1 MGADGL
7 GYRFEKSLYDL
18 IRGLRNHKGNEKEY
32 IQKTLKE
39 CRAEVRSQDMDL
51 KATALL
57 KLIYLEMFGH
67 DMSWASFHVL
77 EVMSSPKYHQKRV
90 GYLGAVQSFRQ
101 DTEVLMLAT
110 NLLKKDLAATTP
122 TIISLPIA
130 TLPHVI
136 TPSLALST
144 LADLLPRLNHSH
156 SNIRK
161 KTLVTLYRLAL
172 VYPEALRAAWPKIKD
187 RLMDPD
193 EDPSVTAAI
202 VNVVCELGWRRP
214 HDFLP
219 LAPRLF
225 ELLVDGGNNWMAIK
239 LIKLFATLTPLEPRL
254 VRKLLPPLTNIIRT
268 TPAMSLLY
276 ECINGIIQGGIL
288 DNTDDVA
295 GADEIA
301 TLCVNK
307 LRGMIMMNGDANL
320 KYVALLAFN
329 KIVLT
334 HPHLVSQQEDVILEC
349 IDSSDITI
357 RVQALNLV
365 KGMVTSDNLVLVV
378 SRLMKQLKS
387 SLPSKDRRLPGSSAI
402 TPETESDDESQTA
415 IIAPTTQETQT
426 LLLPDDYRIDI
437 IERILFMC
445 SKDNYSSVLDFDW
458 YIDVLTQLV
467 RMAPVPRTFD
477 ADTGAALPIRQQV
490 DVSEK
495 IGDELRNVAVKVR
508 AMRATA
514 VRAADII
521 LDQLLSDNP
530 AGHPLNSGALKSAI
544 WIIGEYSV
552 QLAVPDDSL
561 NGLLQAIPRIGKPE
575 ISAVAL
581 HATAKV
587 FSSIAGSELEPWTSE
602 RKSRISLLLARIL
615 DVLEPLALH
624 PSLEVQERAVEYIEL
639 LKLTAEA
646 ASGQPASTDENDQE
660 PPLLLTQAIPSL
672 FSGWELN
679 SVAVNAQKNVPL
691 LEGLDLD
698 EPINGNL
705 NRLLFQTDIIT
716 LQSDEA
722 DDFEVYYHQR
732 PPPSSISSS
741 APAISRLADPD
752 DDMASSYQQLSEES
766 YLDAD
771 ILAKRKAERM
781 EKNKDDPF
789 YIPSDNILRT
799 STPIH
804 NILQNNNGPDLDID
818 SIPVMQLDLE
828 KFGGSSLAAPSRPQP
843 RPRQRVLVAADE
855 TIEGG
860 DSGTGRQNDSENG
873 SGNLAKAKSKKSKQH
888 SLLQVDSST
897 IGSFSLEEGDGS
909 KGFDYERQ
917 QREEAEMQQ
926 AMKEVERLRLEMQR
940 ANERIQMAQ
949 GAEVQGVVITKKKKK
964 KVVSK
969 KTAEGEDGEA
979 ATSVKPKK
987 KKKKAVA
994 QTSEGGEPSSTAAD
1008 TLDGAPVKVAP
1019 KKKKKA
1025 SLVEAEA
1032 AG

>member
-1 MGADGL
+1 MR
-7 GYRFEKSLYDL
+7 RFEKSLYDL

-57 KLIYLEMFGH
+57 KLIYLEMVGH

-90 GYLGAVQSFRQ
+90 GYLGAVQSFRH

-110 NLLKKDLAATTP
+110 NLLKKDLAATSP
-122 TIISLPIA
+122 TVISLPIA

-156 SNIRK
+156 ANIRK

-187 RLMDPD
+187 RLMDPN

-202 VNVVCELGWRRP
+202 VNVVCELGSRRP
-214 HDFLP
+214 NDFLP

-225 ELLVDGGNNWMAIK
+225 ELLVDSGNNWMAIK
-239 LIKLFATLTPLEPRL
+239 LIKLANLLVQFASLTPLEPRL

-288 DNTDDVA
+288 DSAEDVA

-307 LRGMIMMNGDANL
+307 LRGMIMINGDANL

-365 KGMVTSDNLVLVV
+365 KGMVSSDNLVPVV

-387 SLPSKDRRLPGSSAI
+387 SLPSKDRRVPGSSAN
-402 TPETESDDESQTA
+402 TPETESDDEAQTA
-415 IIAPTTQETQT
+415 ITAPTVRDTQA

-437 IERILFMC
+437 IERILYMC

-477 ADTGAALPIRQQV
+477 ADTGALLPTRQQV
-490 DVSEK
+490 DVAEK
-495 IGDELRNVAVKVR
+495 VGDELRNVAVKVR

-514 VRAADII
+514 VRAADLI
-521 LDQLLSDNP
+521 LDQLLSENP
-530 AGHPLNSGALKSAI
+530 VGHSLSSGALKSAI
-544 WIIGEYSV
+544 WIIGEYAI
-552 QLAVPDDSL
+552 QLAMPDDSL
-561 NGLLQAIPRIGKPE
+561 NGLLQAIPRIGKAE
-575 ISAVAL
+575 ILAVAL

-587 FSSIAGSELEPWTSE
+587 FSSIAGSELEPWTAE

-624 PSLEVQERAVEYIEL
+624 PSLEVQERAVEFIEL

-646 ASGQPASTDENDQE
+646 VSGQPPSTDENHQE

-672 FSGWELN
+672 FTGWELN
-679 SVAVNAQKNVPL
+679 SVAVHAQKNVPL
-691 LEGLDLD
+691 PDGLDLD
-698 EPINGNL
+698 EPIHGNL
-705 NRLLFQTDIIT
+705 GRLLSQTDIVT

-732 PPPSSISSS
+732 PPPSSLSSS
-741 APAISRLADPD
+741 TPAISRLADPED
-752 DDMASSYQQLSEES
+752 DTAGSYQQPSEES

-804 NILQNNNGPDLDID
+804 NILQNNNGPALDID
-818 SIPVMQLDLE
+818 SIPVMQLDLD
-828 KFGGSSLAAPSRPQP
+828 KIGHTVAAPSRPRPQ
-843 RPRQRVLVAADE
+843 PRQRVVVATDE
-855 TIEGG
+855 TLEGS
-860 DSGTGRQNDSENG
+860 DSGTGRQYDSEN
-873 SGNLAKAKSKKSKQH
+873 SSLAKARSKKSKQH

-897 IGSFSLEEGDGS
+897 IGSFSLEGNASEA
-909 KGFDYERQ
+909 FDYERQ

-949 GAEVQGVVITKKKKK
+949 GADVQGVVIKKKTKKKATAKKAADGDEAEATKAKPRK
-964 KVVSK
+964 KVK
-969 KTAEGEDGEA
+969 KAAPQAVEGGGDDTGGA
-979 ATSVKPKK
+979 AASGTPPAKAAPKK
-987 KKKKAVA
+987 KKKKK
-994 QTSEGGEPSSTAAD
+994 P
-1008 TLDGAPVKVAP
+1008 APVE
-1019 KKKKKA
+1019 
-1025 SLVEAEA
+1025 EAEGA
-1032 AG
+1032 V

>member
-1 MGADGL
+1 MASCL
-7 GYRFEKSLYDL
+7 
-18 IRGLRNHKGNEKEY
+18 
-32 IQKTLKE
+32 
-39 CRAEVRSQDMDL
+39 DL

-57 KLIYLEMFGH
+57 KLIYLEMVGH

-90 GYLGAVQSFRQ
+90 GYLGAVQSFRH

-110 NLLKKDLAATTP
+110 NLLKKDLAATSP
-122 TIISLPIA
+122 TVISLPIA

-156 SNIRK
+156 ANIRK

-187 RLMDPD
+187 RLMDPN

-202 VNVVCELGWRRP
+202 VNVVCELGSRRP
-214 HDFLP
+214 KDFLP

-225 ELLVDGGNNWMAIK
+225 ELLVDSGNNWMAIK
-239 LIKLFATLTPLEPRL
+239 LIKLFASLTPLEPRL

-288 DNTDDVA
+288 DSAEDVA

-307 LRGMIMMNGDANL
+307 LRGMIMINGDANL

-365 KGMVTSDNLVLVV
+365 KGMVTSDNLVPIV

-387 SLPSKDRRLPGSSAI
+387 SLPSKDRRVPGSSAN
-402 TPETESDDESQTA
+402 TPETESDDEAQTA
-415 IIAPTTQETQT
+415 VTAPTVRDTQA

-437 IERILFMC
+437 IERILYMC

-477 ADTGAALPIRQQV
+477 ADTGALLPIRQQV
-490 DVSEK
+490 DVAEK
-495 IGDELRNVAVKVR
+495 VGDELRNVAVKVR

-514 VRAADII
+514 VRAADLI
-521 LDQLLSDNP
+521 LDQLLSENP
-530 AGHPLNSGALKSAI
+530 VGHSLSSGALKSAI
-544 WIIGEYSV
+544 WIIGEYSI
-552 QLAVPDDSL
+552 QLAMPDDSL
-561 NGLLQAIPRIGKPE
+561 NGLLQAIPRIGKPD
-575 ISAVAL
+575 ILAVTL

-587 FSSIAGSELEPWTSE
+587 FSSIAGSELEPWTAE

-624 PSLEVQERAVEYIEL
+624 PSLEVQERAVEFIEL

-646 ASGQPASTDENDQE
+646 VSGQPPSTDENHQE

-672 FSGWELN
+672 FIGWELN
-679 SVAVNAQKNVPL
+679 SVAVHAQKNVPL
-691 LEGLDLD
+691 PEGLDLD
-698 EPINGNL
+698 EPIHGNL
-705 NRLLFQTDIIT
+705 GRLLSQTNIVT

-732 PPPSSISSS
+732 PPPSSLSSS
-741 APAISRLADPD
+741 APAIARLADPED
-752 DDMASSYQQLSEES
+752 DTAGSYQQPSEDS

-771 ILAKRKAERM
+771 ILARRKAERM

-804 NILQNNNGPDLDID
+804 NILQNNNGPALDID

-828 KFGGSSLAAPSRPQP
+828 KISHTAAAAPSRPRPQP
-843 RPRQRVLVAADE
+843 RHRVVVATDE
-855 TIEGG
+855 TLEGS
-860 DSGTGRQNDSENG
+860 DSGTGRQYDSEN
-873 SGNLAKAKSKKSKQH
+873 SSLAKARSKKSKQH

-897 IGSFSLEEGDGS
+897 IGSLSLEGS
-909 KGFDYERQ
+909 ASEAFDYERQ

-949 GAEVQGVVITKKKKK
+949 GAEVQGVVIKKKTKKKSVAKK
-964 KVVSK
+964 A
-969 KTAEGEDGEA
+969 AEGDENEA
-979 ATSVKPKK
+979 SRVKPKK
-987 KKKKAVA
+987 KAKKAASQAVEGDEA
-994 QTSEGGEPSSTAAD
+994 GAAPADASE
-1008 TLDGAPVKVAP
+1008 TLPAKVAP
-1019 KKKKKA
+1019 KKKKKKVA
-1025 SLVEAEA
+1025 PVEEAEA

>member
-1 MGADGL
+1 
-7 GYRFEKSLYDL
+7 
-18 IRGLRNHKGNEKEY
+18 
-32 IQKTLKE
+32 
-39 CRAEVRSQDMDL
+39 
-51 KATALL
+51 
-57 KLIYLEMFGH
+57 
-67 DMSWASFHVL
+67 
-77 EVMSSPKYHQKRV
+77 
-90 GYLGAVQSFRQ
+90 
-101 DTEVLMLAT
+101 
-110 NLLKKDLAATTP
+110 
-122 TIISLPIA
+122 
-130 TLPHVI
+130 
-136 TPSLALST
+136 
-144 LADLLPRLNHSH
+144 
-156 SNIRK
+156 
-161 KTLVTLYRLAL
+161 
-172 VYPEALRAAWPKIKD
+172 
-187 RLMDPD
+187 
-193 EDPSVTAAI
+193 
-202 VNVVCELGWRRP
+202 
-214 HDFLP
+214 
-219 LAPRLF
+219 
-225 ELLVDGGNNWMAIK
+225 
-239 LIKLFATLTPLEPRL
+239 
-254 VRKLLPPLTNIIRT
+254 
-268 TPAMSLLY
+268 MSLLY

-307 LRGMIMMNGDANL
+307 LRGMIIVNGDANRKSSRPNSL
-320 KYVALLAFN
+320 FLPFAPLTKIVSWLLTHEYQVKYVALLAFN

-387 SLPSKDRRLPGSSAI
+387 SSPSKDRRPPGSSAI

-415 IIAPTTQETQT
+415 IIAPTVQETQT
-426 LLLPDDYRIDI
+426 VLPDDYRIDI

-490 DVSEK
+490 AVSEK
-495 IGDELRNVAVKVR
+495 IGDALRNVAVKVR

-530 AGHPLNSGALKSAI
+530 AGHPLTSGALKSAI

-552 QLAVPDDSL
+552 QLAIPDDSL

-587 FSSIAGSELEPWTSE
+587 FSSIAGSEHEPWTSE

-624 PSLEVQERAVEYIEL
+624 PNLEVQERAVEYIEL
-639 LKLTAEA
+639 FKLTAEA

-672 FSGWELN
+672 FNGWELN
-679 SVAVNAQKNVPL
+679 SVAINAQKNVPL

-698 EPINGNL
+698 EPIHGDL

-828 KFGGSSLAAPSRPQP
+828 KIGGSSLAAPSRPQP

-860 DSGTGRQNDSENG
+860 DSGTGRQNDLENN
-873 SGNLAKAKSKKSKQH
+873 SSNLAKAKSKKSKQH

-917 QREEAEMQQ
+917 QREEAEMLQ

-949 GAEVQGVVITKKKKK
+949 GADVQGVVIKKKKK
-964 KVVSK
+964 TTVSK

-979 ATSVKPKK
+979 ATKVKPKK
-987 KKKKAVA
+987 KKKATA
-994 QTSEGGEPSSTAAD
+994 QTSEGGEPSGTAAD

-1019 KKKKKA
+1019 KKKKKKA
-1025 SLVEAEA
+1025 SVVEAEPTS
-1032 AG
+1032 

>member
-1 MGADGL
+1 M
-7 GYRFEKSLYDL
+7 FEKSLYDL
-18 IRGLRNHKGNEKEY
+18 IRGLRNHKGNEREY
-32 IQKTLKE
+32 IQKSLKE

-57 KLIYLEMFGH
+57 KLIYLEMVGH

-110 NLLKKDLAATTP
+110 NLLKKDLAATAP
-122 TIISLPIA
+122 TFISLPIA
-130 TLPHVI
+130 ALPHVI

-156 SNIRK
+156 ANIRK

-187 RLMDPD
+187 RLMDPN

-288 DNTDDVA
+288 DSADDIA

-307 LRGMIMMNGDANL
+307 LRGMIMINGDANL

-365 KGMVTSDNLVLVV
+365 KGMVTSDNLVPIV

-387 SLPSKDRRLPGSSAI
+387 SSSSSKDRRLPGSSAI
-402 TPETESDDESQTA
+402 TPETESDDEAQTA
-415 IIAPTTQETQT
+415 ITAPTVRDTQT
-426 LLLPDDYRIDI
+426 LLIPDDYRIDI

-445 SKDNYSSVLDFDW
+445 SKDNYSSLLDFDW
-458 YIDVLTQLV
+458 YINVLTQLV

-477 ADTGAALPIRQQV
+477 ADTGALLPIRQQV

-514 VRAADII
+514 VRAADVI

-530 AGHPLNSGALKSAI
+530 VGHPLTSGALKSAI
-544 WIIGEYSV
+544 WIIGEYSI

-615 DVLEPLALH
+615 DVSDPLALH
-624 PSLEVQERAVEYIEL
+624 PNLEVQERAVEFIEL

-646 ASGQPASTDENDQE
+646 ASGQPASTDESSQE

-672 FSGWELN
+672 FVGWELN
-679 SVAVNAQKNVPL
+679 SVAANAQKNVPL
-691 LEGLDLD
+691 PEGLDLD
-698 EPINGNL
+698 EPIHGNL
-705 NRLLFQTDIIT
+705 SRLLSQTDIIT

-741 APAISRLADPD
+741 APALSRLADPD
-752 DDMASSYQQLSEES
+752 DDMAGSYQQPSEDS

-771 ILAKRKAERM
+771 ILAKRKAERI

-804 NILQNNNGPDLDID
+804 NILQNNNGLDLDID
-818 SIPVMQLDLE
+818 AIPVMQLDLE
-828 KFGGSSLAAPSRPQP
+828 KTDNSVATPSRPRP

-855 TIEGG
+855 TLEGS
-860 DSGTGRQNDSENG
+860 DSGTGRLYDSENG
-873 SGNLAKAKSKKSKQH
+873 SGNLTKVKSKKSKQH

-897 IGSFSLEEGDGS
+897 IGSFNLEGDAS

-949 GAEVQGVVITKKKKK
+949 GADVQGVVIKKKKK
-964 KVVSK
+964 AVSK
-969 KTAEGEDGEA
+969 KTGGEDDEA
-979 ATSVKPKK
+979 AKAKPKKKTKKAAAQTLEGGEPSGAVADTLHSAPVKVVPKK
-987 KKKKAVA
+987 KKKKA
-994 QTSEGGEPSSTAAD
+994 
-1008 TLDGAPVKVAP
+1008 PVI
-1019 KKKKKA
+1019 
-1025 SLVEAEA
+1025 EAE
-1032 AG
+1032 GTG

>member
-1 MGADGL
+1 
-7 GYRFEKSLYDL
+7 
-18 IRGLRNHKGNEKEY
+18 
-32 IQKTLKE
+32 
-39 CRAEVRSQDMDL
+39 
-51 KATALL
+51 
-57 KLIYLEMFGH
+57 
-67 DMSWASFHVL
+67 
-77 EVMSSPKYHQKRV
+77 
-90 GYLGAVQSFRQ
+90 
-101 DTEVLMLAT
+101 
-110 NLLKKDLAATTP
+110 
-122 TIISLPIA
+122 
-130 TLPHVI
+130 
-136 TPSLALST
+136 
-144 LADLLPRLNHSH
+144 
-156 SNIRK
+156 
-161 KTLVTLYRLAL
+161 
-172 VYPEALRAAWPKIKD
+172 
-187 RLMDPD
+187 
-193 EDPSVTAAI
+193 
-202 VNVVCELGWRRP
+202 
-214 HDFLP
+214 
-219 LAPRLF
+219 
-225 ELLVDGGNNWMAIK
+225 
-239 LIKLFATLTPLEPRL
+239 
-254 VRKLLPPLTNIIRT
+254 
-268 TPAMSLLY
+268 
-276 ECINGIIQGGIL
+276 
-288 DNTDDVA
+288 
-295 GADEIA
+295 
-301 TLCVNK
+301 
-307 LRGMIMMNGDANL
+307 
-320 KYVALLAFN
+320 
-329 KIVLT
+329 
-334 HPHLVSQQEDVILEC
+334 
-349 IDSSDITI
+349 
-357 RVQALNLV
+357 
-365 KGMVTSDNLVLVV
+365 MVTSDNLVLVV

-387 SLPSKDRRLPGSSAI
+387 SSPSKDRRLPGSSDI
-402 TPETESDDESQTA
+402 TPENESDDESQTA
-415 IIAPTTQETQT
+415 IIAPTVQENQT
-426 LLLPDDYRIDI
+426 VLLPDDYRIDI

-477 ADTGAALPIRQQV
+477 ANTGAALPIRQQV

-495 IGDELRNVAVKVR
+495 IGDALRNVAVKVR

-530 AGHPLNSGALKSAI
+530 AGHPLTSGALKSAI
-544 WIIGEYSV
+544 WIIGEYSI
-552 QLAVPDDSL
+552 QLAIPDDSL

-587 FSSIAGSELEPWTSE
+587 FSSIAGSEHEPWTSE

-615 DVLEPLALH
+615 NVLEPLALH
-624 PSLEVQERAVEYIEL
+624 PNLEVQERAVEYIEL

-646 ASGQPASTDENDQE
+646 ASGQPASTDEIDQE

-672 FSGWELN
+672 FNGWELN

-698 EPINGNL
+698 EPIHGDL

-789 YIPSDNILRT
+789 YIPSNNILRT

-804 NILQNNNGPDLDID
+804 NILQNNNGDLDID

-828 KFGGSSLAAPSRPQP
+828 KLGGNSLAAPSRPQP
-843 RPRQRVLVAADE
+843 RPRQKVLVAADE
-855 TIEGG
+855 TIEGS

-873 SGNLAKAKSKKSKQH
+873 AKAKSKKSKQH

-949 GAEVQGVVITKKKKK
+949 GADVQGVVVKKKKK
-964 KVVSK
+964 KAVSK
-969 KTAEGEDGEA
+969 KTAEGEDGED
-979 ATSVKPKK
+979 ATKVKPKK
-987 KKKKAVA
+987 KKKAAA
-994 QTSEGGEPSSTAAD
+994 QTSEGGEPSGTAAD

-1019 KKKKKA
+1019 KKKKKKVPVV
-1025 SLVEAEA
+1025 VEAET

>member
-1 MGADGL
+1 M
-7 GYRFEKSLYDL
+7 
-18 IRGLRNHKGNEKEY
+18 
-32 IQKTLKE
+32 
-39 CRAEVRSQDMDL
+39 
-51 KATALL
+51 
-57 KLIYLEMFGH
+57 
-67 DMSWASFHVL
+67 
-77 EVMSSPKYHQKRV
+77 
-90 GYLGAVQSFRQ
+90 
-101 DTEVLMLAT
+101 
-110 NLLKKDLAATTP
+110 
-122 TIISLPIA
+122 
-130 TLPHVI
+130 
-136 TPSLALST
+136 
-144 LADLLPRLNHSH
+144 
-156 SNIRK
+156 
-161 KTLVTLYRLAL
+161 
-172 VYPEALRAAWPKIKD
+172 
-187 RLMDPD
+187 
-193 EDPSVTAAI
+193 
-202 VNVVCELGWRRP
+202 
-214 HDFLP
+214 
-219 LAPRLF
+219 
-225 ELLVDGGNNWMAIK
+225 
-239 LIKLFATLTPLEPRL
+239 
-254 VRKLLPPLTNIIRT
+254 
-268 TPAMSLLY
+268 
-276 ECINGIIQGGIL
+276 
-288 DNTDDVA
+288 
-295 GADEIA
+295 
-301 TLCVNK
+301 
-307 LRGMIMMNGDANL
+307 
-320 KYVALLAFN
+320 
-329 KIVLT
+329 
-334 HPHLVSQQEDVILEC
+334 EC

-387 SLPSKDRRLPGSSAI
+387 SSPSKDRRLPGSSDI

-415 IIAPTTQETQT
+415 IIAPTVQETQT
-426 LLLPDDYRIDI
+426 VPLPDDYRIDI

-477 ADTGAALPIRQQV
+477 ATTGAALPIRQQV

-495 IGDELRNVAVKVR
+495 IGDALRNVAVKVR

-530 AGHPLNSGALKSAI
+530 AGHPLTSGALKSAI

-552 QLAVPDDSL
+552 QLAIPDDSL

-587 FSSIAGSELEPWTSE
+587 FSSIAGSEHEPWTSE

-615 DVLEPLALH
+615 NVLEPLALH
-624 PSLEVQERAVEYIEL
+624 PNLEVQERAVEYIEL

-646 ASGQPASTDENDQE
+646 ASGQPASTDEVDQE

-672 FSGWELN
+672 FNGWELN

-698 EPINGNL
+698 EPIHGDL

-804 NILQNNNGPDLDID
+804 NILQNNNGDLDID

-828 KFGGSSLAAPSRPQP
+828 KIGGGSLAAPSRPQP
-843 RPRQRVLVAADE
+843 RPRQKVLVAADE
-855 TIEGG
+855 TIEGS

-873 SGNLAKAKSKKSKQH
+873 SNTLAKAKSKKSKQH

-949 GAEVQGVVITKKKKK
+949 GADVQGVVVKKKKK
-964 KVVSK
+964 KAVSK
-969 KTAEGEDGEA
+969 KTAEEDDGEA
-979 ATSVKPKK
+979 AAKVKPK

-994 QTSEGGEPSSTAAD
+994 QTSEGGEPSGTAAD

-1019 KKKKKA
+1019 KKKKKKVPVA
-1025 SLVEAEA
+1025 VEAET

>member
-1 MGADGL
+1 M
-7 GYRFEKSLYDL
+7 FEKSLYDL

-57 KLIYLEMFGH
+57 KLIYLEMVGH

-90 GYLGAVQSFRQ
+90 GYLGAVQSFRH

-110 NLLKKDLAATTP
+110 NLLKKDLAATSP
-122 TIISLPIA
+122 TVISLPIA

-156 SNIRK
+156 ANIRK

-187 RLMDPD
+187 RLMDPN

-202 VNVVCELGWRRP
+202 VNVVCELGSRRP
-214 HDFLP
+214 KDFLP

-225 ELLVDGGNNWMAIK
+225 ELLVDSGNNWMAIK
-239 LIKLFATLTPLEPRL
+239 LIKLFASLTPLEPRL

-288 DNTDDVA
+288 DSAEDVA

-307 LRGMIMMNGDANL
+307 LRGMIMINGDANL

-365 KGMVTSDNLVLVV
+365 KGMVTSDNLVPIV

-387 SLPSKDRRLPGSSAI
+387 SMPSKDRRVPGSSAI
-402 TPETESDDESQTA
+402 TPETESDDEAQTA
-415 IIAPTTQETQT
+415 ITAPTVRDTQA

-467 RMAPVPRTFD
+467 RMSPVPRTFD
-477 ADTGAALPIRQQV
+477 ADTGALLPTRQQV
-490 DVSEK
+490 DVAEK
-495 IGDELRNVAVKVR
+495 VGDELRNVAVKVR

-514 VRAADII
+514 VRAADLI
-521 LDQLLSDNP
+521 LDQLLSENP
-530 AGHPLNSGALKSAI
+530 VGHSLSSGALKSAI
-544 WIIGEYSV
+544 WIIGEYAI
-552 QLAVPDDSL
+552 QLAMPDDSL
-561 NGLLQAIPRIGKPE
+561 NGLLQAIPRIGKPD
-575 ISAVAL
+575 ILAVAL

-587 FSSIAGSELEPWTSE
+587 FSSIAGSELEPWTAE

-624 PSLEVQERAVEYIEL
+624 PSLEVQERAVEFIEL

-646 ASGQPASTDENDQE
+646 VSGQPPSTDENHQE
-660 PPLLLTQAIPSL
+660 APLLLTQAIPSL
-672 FSGWELN
+672 FTGWELN
-679 SVAVNAQKNVPL
+679 SVAVHAQKNVPL
-691 LEGLDLD
+691 PEGLDLD
-698 EPINGNL
+698 EPIHGNL
-705 NRLLFQTDIIT
+705 GRLLSQTDIIT

-741 APAISRLADPD
+741 APAITRLADAD
-752 DDMASSYQQLSEES
+752 DDTAGSYQQASEDS

-771 ILAKRKAERM
+771 ILARRKAERM

-804 NILQNNNGPDLDID
+804 NILQNNNGPALDID
-818 SIPVMQLDLE
+818 SIPVMQLDLD
-828 KFGGSSLAAPSRPQP
+828 KIGHTVAAPSRPRPQ
-843 RPRQRVLVAADE
+843 PRQRVVVATDE
-855 TIEGG
+855 TLEGS
-860 DSGTGRQNDSENG
+860 DSGTGRQYDSEN
-873 SGNLAKAKSKKSKQH
+873 SALPKARSKKSKQH

-897 IGSFSLEEGDGS
+897 IGSFSLEGNASEA
-909 KGFDYERQ
+909 FDYERQ

-949 GAEVQGVVITKKKKK
+949 GADVQGVVIKKKTKKKAAAKK
-964 KVVSK
+964 A
-969 KTAEGEDGEA
+969 TEGDDNEGA
-979 ATSVKPKK
+979 NVKPKK
-987 KKKKAVA
+987 KKVKKAAAA
-994 QTSEGGEPSSTAAD
+994 QAVEGGGGGEDAS
-1008 TLDGAPVKVAP
+1008 GAPAASADASGTPPGKVAP
-1019 KKKKKA
+1019 KKKKKKKA
-1025 SLVEAEA
+1025 TPVEEAEA

>member
-1 MGADGL
+1 M
-7 GYRFEKSLYDL
+7 
-18 IRGLRNHKGNEKEY
+18 
-32 IQKTLKE
+32 
-39 CRAEVRSQDMDL
+39 
-51 KATALL
+51 
-57 KLIYLEMFGH
+57 
-67 DMSWASFHVL
+67 
-77 EVMSSPKYHQKRV
+77 
-90 GYLGAVQSFRQ
+90 
-101 DTEVLMLAT
+101 
-110 NLLKKDLAATTP
+110 
-122 TIISLPIA
+122 
-130 TLPHVI
+130 
-136 TPSLALST
+136 
-144 LADLLPRLNHSH
+144 
-156 SNIRK
+156 
-161 KTLVTLYRLAL
+161 
-172 VYPEALRAAWPKIKD
+172 
-187 RLMDPD
+187 
-193 EDPSVTAAI
+193 
-202 VNVVCELGWRRP
+202 
-214 HDFLP
+214 
-219 LAPRLF
+219 
-225 ELLVDGGNNWMAIK
+225 
-239 LIKLFATLTPLEPRL
+239 
-254 VRKLLPPLTNIIRT
+254 
-268 TPAMSLLY
+268 
-276 ECINGIIQGGIL
+276 

-307 LRGMIMMNGDANL
+307 LRGMIIVNGDANRKSSRPNSL
-320 KYVALLAFN
+320 FLPFAPLTKIVSWLLTHEYQVKYVALLAFN

-387 SLPSKDRRLPGSSAI
+387 SSPSKDRRPPGSSAI

-415 IIAPTTQETQT
+415 IIAPTVQETQT
-426 LLLPDDYRIDI
+426 VLPDDYRIDI

-490 DVSEK
+490 AVSEK
-495 IGDELRNVAVKVR
+495 IGDALRNVAVKVR

-530 AGHPLNSGALKSAI
+530 AGHPLTSGALKSAI

-552 QLAVPDDSL
+552 QLAIPDDSL

-587 FSSIAGSELEPWTSE
+587 FSSIAGSEHEPWTSE

-624 PSLEVQERAVEYIEL
+624 PNLEVQERAVEYIEL
-639 LKLTAEA
+639 FKLTAEA

-672 FSGWELN
+672 FNGWELN
-679 SVAVNAQKNVPL
+679 SVAINAQKNVPL

-698 EPINGNL
+698 EPIHGDL

-828 KFGGSSLAAPSRPQP
+828 KIGGSSLAAPSRPQP

-860 DSGTGRQNDSENG
+860 DSGTGRQNDLENN
-873 SGNLAKAKSKKSKQH
+873 SSNLAKAKSKKSKQH

-917 QREEAEMQQ
+917 QREEAEMLQ

-949 GAEVQGVVITKKKKK
+949 GADVQGVVIKKKKK
-964 KVVSK
+964 TTVSK

-979 ATSVKPKK
+979 ATKVKPKK
-987 KKKKAVA
+987 KKKATA
-994 QTSEGGEPSSTAAD
+994 QTSEGGEPSGTAAD

-1019 KKKKKA
+1019 KKKKKKA
-1025 SLVEAEA
+1025 SVVEAEPTS
-1032 AG
+1032 

>member
-1 MGADGL
+1 M
-7 GYRFEKSLYDL
+7 
-18 IRGLRNHKGNEKEY
+18 
-32 IQKTLKE
+32 
-39 CRAEVRSQDMDL
+39 
-51 KATALL
+51 
-57 KLIYLEMFGH
+57 
-67 DMSWASFHVL
+67 
-77 EVMSSPKYHQKRV
+77 
-90 GYLGAVQSFRQ
+90 
-101 DTEVLMLAT
+101 
-110 NLLKKDLAATTP
+110 
-122 TIISLPIA
+122 
-130 TLPHVI
+130 
-136 TPSLALST
+136 
-144 LADLLPRLNHSH
+144 
-156 SNIRK
+156 
-161 KTLVTLYRLAL
+161 
-172 VYPEALRAAWPKIKD
+172 
-187 RLMDPD
+187 
-193 EDPSVTAAI
+193 
-202 VNVVCELGWRRP
+202 
-214 HDFLP
+214 
-219 LAPRLF
+219 
-225 ELLVDGGNNWMAIK
+225 
-239 LIKLFATLTPLEPRL
+239 
-254 VRKLLPPLTNIIRT
+254 
-268 TPAMSLLY
+268 
-276 ECINGIIQGGIL
+276 
-288 DNTDDVA
+288 
-295 GADEIA
+295 
-301 TLCVNK
+301 
-307 LRGMIMMNGDANL
+307 
-320 KYVALLAFN
+320 
-329 KIVLT
+329 
-334 HPHLVSQQEDVILEC
+334 EC

-387 SLPSKDRRLPGSSAI
+387 SSPSKDRRLPGSSDI

-415 IIAPTTQETQT
+415 IIAPTVQEAQT
-426 LLLPDDYRIDI
+426 VLLPDDYRIDI

-477 ADTGAALPIRQQV
+477 ANTGAALPIRQQV

-530 AGHPLNSGALKSAI
+530 AGHPLTSGALKSAI

-552 QLAVPDDSL
+552 QLAIPDDSL

-587 FSSIAGSELEPWTSE
+587 FSSIAGNEHEPWTSE

-615 DVLEPLALH
+615 NVLEPLALH
-624 PSLEVQERAVEYIEL
+624 PNLEVQERAVEFIEL

-646 ASGQPASTDENDQE
+646 ASGQPASTDEIDQE

-672 FSGWELN
+672 FNGWELN

-698 EPINGNL
+698 EPIHGDL

-804 NILQNNNGPDLDID
+804 NILQNNNGDLDID

-828 KFGGSSLAAPSRPQP
+828 KIGGSSLAVPSRPQP

-855 TIEGG
+855 TIEGS

-873 SGNLAKAKSKKSKQH
+873 SSSLAKAKFKKSKQH

-909 KGFDYERQ
+909 KAFDYERQ

-949 GAEVQGVVITKKKKK
+949 GADVQGVVVKKKKK
-964 KVVSK
+964 KAVPK

-979 ATSVKPKK
+979 ATKVKPK

-994 QTSEGGEPSSTAAD
+994 QTSEGGEPSGTAAD

-1019 KKKKKA
+1019 KKKKKKA
-1025 SLVEAEA
+1025 PVAEEAETV
-1032 AG
+1032 G

>member
-1 MGADGL
+1 M
-7 GYRFEKSLYDL
+7 
-18 IRGLRNHKGNEKEY
+18 
-32 IQKTLKE
+32 
-39 CRAEVRSQDMDL
+39 V
-51 KATALL
+51 
-57 KLIYLEMFGH
+57 GH

-90 GYLGAVQSFRQ
+90 GYLGAVQSFRH

-110 NLLKKDLAATTP
+110 NLLKKDLAATSP
-122 TIISLPIA
+122 TVISLPIA

-156 SNIRK
+156 ANIRK

-187 RLMDPD
+187 RLMDPN

-202 VNVVCELGWRRP
+202 VNVVCELGSRRP
-214 HDFLP
+214 KDFLP

-225 ELLVDGGNNWMAIK
+225 ELLVDSGNNWMAIK
-239 LIKLFATLTPLEPRL
+239 LIKLFASLTPLEPRL

-288 DNTDDVA
+288 DSAEDVA

-307 LRGMIMMNGDANL
+307 LRGMIMINGDANL

-365 KGMVTSDNLVLVV
+365 KGMVTSDNLVPIV

-387 SLPSKDRRLPGSSAI
+387 SLPSKDRRVPGSSAN
-402 TPETESDDESQTA
+402 TPETESDDEAQTA
-415 IIAPTTQETQT
+415 ITAPTVRDAQA

-477 ADTGAALPIRQQV
+477 ADTGALLPIRQQV
-490 DVSEK
+490 DVAEK
-495 IGDELRNVAVKVR
+495 VGDELRNVAVKVR

-514 VRAADII
+514 VRAADLI
-521 LDQLLSDNP
+521 LDQLLSENP
-530 AGHPLNSGALKSAI
+530 VGHSLNSGALKSAI
-544 WIIGEYSV
+544 WIIGEYAI
-552 QLAVPDDSL
+552 QLAMPDDSL
-561 NGLLQAIPRIGKPE
+561 NGLLQAIPRIAKPD
-575 ISAVAL
+575 ILAIAL
-581 HATAKV
+581 HAAAKV
-587 FSSIAGSELEPWTSE
+587 FSSIAGSELEPWTAE

-624 PSLEVQERAVEYIEL
+624 PSLEVQERAVEFIEL

-646 ASGQPASTDENDQE
+646 VSGQPPSTDENHQD

-672 FSGWELN
+672 FTGWELN
-679 SVAVNAQKNVPL
+679 SVAVHAQKNVPL
-691 LEGLDLD
+691 PEGLDLD
-698 EPINGNL
+698 EPIHGNL
-705 NRLLFQTDIIT
+705 GRLLSQTDIVT

-732 PPPSSISSS
+732 PPPSSLSSS
-741 APAISRLADPD
+741 APAIARLADPED
-752 DDMASSYQQLSEES
+752 DTAGSYQQPSEDS

-771 ILAKRKAERM
+771 ILARRKAERM

-804 NILQNNNGPDLDID
+804 NILQNNNGPALDID

-828 KFGGSSLAAPSRPQP
+828 KISHTAAAAPSRPRPQP
-843 RPRQRVLVAADE
+843 RHRVVVATDE
-855 TIEGG
+855 TLEGS
-860 DSGTGRQNDSENG
+860 DSGTGRQYDSEN
-873 SGNLAKAKSKKSKQH
+873 SSLAKARSKKSKQH

-897 IGSFSLEEGDGS
+897 IGSLSLEGS
-909 KGFDYERQ
+909 ASEAFDYERQ

-949 GAEVQGVVITKKKKK
+949 GAEVHGVVIKKKTKKKSVAKK
-964 KVVSK
+964 A
-969 KTAEGEDGEA
+969 AEGNDNEA
-979 ATSVKPKK
+979 SKAKPKK
-987 KKKKAVA
+987 KAKKAVSQPVEGDEA
-994 QTSEGGEPSSTAAD
+994 GGAAAAPADASETLAA
-1008 TLDGAPVKVAP
+1008 KVAP
-1019 KKKKKA
+1019 KKKKKKVA
-1025 SLVEAEA
+1025 PVEEAEA

>member
-1 MGADGL
+1 
-7 GYRFEKSLYDL
+7 
-18 IRGLRNHKGNEKEY
+18 
-32 IQKTLKE
+32 
-39 CRAEVRSQDMDL
+39 
-51 KATALL
+51 
-57 KLIYLEMFGH
+57 
-67 DMSWASFHVL
+67 
-77 EVMSSPKYHQKRV
+77 
-90 GYLGAVQSFRQ
+90 
-101 DTEVLMLAT
+101 
-110 NLLKKDLAATTP
+110 
-122 TIISLPIA
+122 
-130 TLPHVI
+130 
-136 TPSLALST
+136 
-144 LADLLPRLNHSH
+144 
-156 SNIRK
+156 
-161 KTLVTLYRLAL
+161 
-172 VYPEALRAAWPKIKD
+172 
-187 RLMDPD
+187 
-193 EDPSVTAAI
+193 
-202 VNVVCELGWRRP
+202 
-214 HDFLP
+214 
-219 LAPRLF
+219 
-225 ELLVDGGNNWMAIK
+225 
-239 LIKLFATLTPLEPRL
+239 
-254 VRKLLPPLTNIIRT
+254 
-268 TPAMSLLY
+268 
-276 ECINGIIQGGIL
+276 
-288 DNTDDVA
+288 
-295 GADEIA
+295 
-301 TLCVNK
+301 
-307 LRGMIMMNGDANL
+307 
-320 KYVALLAFN
+320 
-329 KIVLT
+329 
-334 HPHLVSQQEDVILEC
+334 
-349 IDSSDITI
+349 
-357 RVQALNLV
+357 
-365 KGMVTSDNLVLVV
+365 MVTSDNLVLVV

-387 SLPSKDRRLPGSSAI
+387 SSPSKDRRLPGSSDI

-415 IIAPTTQETQT
+415 IIAPTVQETQT
-426 LLLPDDYRIDI
+426 VPLPDDYRIDI

-477 ADTGAALPIRQQV
+477 ATTGAALPIRQQV

-495 IGDELRNVAVKVR
+495 IGDALRNVAVKVR

-530 AGHPLNSGALKSAI
+530 AGHPLTSGALKSAI

-552 QLAVPDDSL
+552 QLAIPDDSL

-587 FSSIAGSELEPWTSE
+587 FSSIAGSEHEPWTSE

-615 DVLEPLALH
+615 NVLEPLALH
-624 PSLEVQERAVEYIEL
+624 PNLEVQERAVEYIEL

-646 ASGQPASTDENDQE
+646 ASGQPASTDEVDQE

-672 FSGWELN
+672 FNGWELN

-698 EPINGNL
+698 EPIHGDL

-804 NILQNNNGPDLDID
+804 NILQNNNGDLDID

-828 KFGGSSLAAPSRPQP
+828 KIGGGSLAAPSRPQP
-843 RPRQRVLVAADE
+843 RPRQKVLVAADE
-855 TIEGG
+855 TIEGS

-873 SGNLAKAKSKKSKQH
+873 SNTLAKAKSKKSKQH

-949 GAEVQGVVITKKKKK
+949 GADVQGVVVKKKKK
-964 KVVSK
+964 KAVSK
-969 KTAEGEDGEA
+969 KTAEEDDGEA
-979 ATSVKPKK
+979 AAKVKPK

-994 QTSEGGEPSSTAAD
+994 QTSEGGEPSGTAAD

-1019 KKKKKA
+1019 KKKKKKVPVA
-1025 SLVEAEA
+1025 VEAET

>member
-1 MGADGL
+1 M
-7 GYRFEKSLYDL
+7 
-18 IRGLRNHKGNEKEY
+18 
-32 IQKTLKE
+32 
-39 CRAEVRSQDMDL
+39 
-51 KATALL
+51 
-57 KLIYLEMFGH
+57 
-67 DMSWASFHVL
+67 
-77 EVMSSPKYHQKRV
+77 
-90 GYLGAVQSFRQ
+90 
-101 DTEVLMLAT
+101 
-110 NLLKKDLAATTP
+110 
-122 TIISLPIA
+122 
-130 TLPHVI
+130 
-136 TPSLALST
+136 
-144 LADLLPRLNHSH
+144 
-156 SNIRK
+156 
-161 KTLVTLYRLAL
+161 
-172 VYPEALRAAWPKIKD
+172 
-187 RLMDPD
+187 
-193 EDPSVTAAI
+193 
-202 VNVVCELGWRRP
+202 
-214 HDFLP
+214 
-219 LAPRLF
+219 
-225 ELLVDGGNNWMAIK
+225 
-239 LIKLFATLTPLEPRL
+239 
-254 VRKLLPPLTNIIRT
+254 
-268 TPAMSLLY
+268 
-276 ECINGIIQGGIL
+276 
-288 DNTDDVA
+288 
-295 GADEIA
+295 
-301 TLCVNK
+301 
-307 LRGMIMMNGDANL
+307 
-320 KYVALLAFN
+320 
-329 KIVLT
+329 
-334 HPHLVSQQEDVILEC
+334 
-349 IDSSDITI
+349 
-357 RVQALNLV
+357 
-365 KGMVTSDNLVLVV
+365 
-378 SRLMKQLKS
+378 
-387 SLPSKDRRLPGSSAI
+387 
-402 TPETESDDESQTA
+402 
-415 IIAPTTQETQT
+415 
-426 LLLPDDYRIDI
+426 
-437 IERILFMC
+437 
-445 SKDNYSSVLDFDW
+445 
-458 YIDVLTQLV
+458 
-467 RMAPVPRTFD
+467 
-477 ADTGAALPIRQQV
+477 
-490 DVSEK
+490 
-495 IGDELRNVAVKVR
+495 
-508 AMRATA
+508 
-514 VRAADII
+514 
-521 LDQLLSDNP
+521 
-530 AGHPLNSGALKSAI
+530 KSAI

-552 QLAVPDDSL
+552 QLAIPDDSL
-561 NGLLQAIPRIGKPE
+561 NGLLHAIPRIGKPE

-646 ASGQPASTDENDQE
+646 ASGQPASTGENDQE

-741 APAISRLADPD
+741 APAISRLADPG

-818 SIPVMQLDLE
+818 SIPVMQLDLD

-873 SGNLAKAKSKKSKQH
+873 SSNLAKAKSKKSKQH

-994 QTSEGGEPSSTAAD
+994 QTSEGGEPSGTAAN

-1019 KKKKKA
+1019 KKKKKKA